1 MDSNYHIWNEAYLND
16 LDVTE
21 EYILENSCLPKYQWV
36 EDTLMPCDD
45 VQQFIRLRDI
55 RSNLKDF
62 LIGEFNDDCL
72 NNLLL
77 CSENLGNGKTSWAV
91 KLMLTYIEMQKGK
104 LNRVEERLVTVD
116 NYDYCVFCQSVPFLI
131 ETKQF
136 SGKKD
141 NYAMYNRLCKTRLA
155 VIDDLGA
162 VPLSQY
168 DYNIIYA
175 IFEKRLF
182 AGLPTIITT
191 NFADRKLAEKELG
204 PRLVDRIWNNSEIIE
219 FKNKGFRGV

>member
-1 MDSNYHIWNEAYLND
+1 MWDTEKVNS

-21 EYILENSCLPKYQWV
+21 QFILENSYLPKYQWV
-36 EDTLMPCDD
+36 EDSLRPLDD
-45 VQQFIRLRDI
+45 AVAFKRLAEIRKNLNDFITG
-55 RSNLKDF
+55 NL
-62 LIGEFNDDCL
+62 NDAGY

-77 CSENLGNGKTSWAV
+77 CSKNLGNGKTAWAV
-91 KLMLTYIEMQKGK
+91 KLMLTYVEMQKGK
-104 LNRVEERLVTVD
+104 LNHIDENKVTVD
-116 NYDYCVFCQSVPFLI
+116 RYDYCAFCQSVPFLI

-136 SGKKD
+136 NNKN
-141 NYAMYNRLCKTRLA
+141 NYEMYNRLCKTNLA

-162 VPLSQY
+162 VPMSQY
-168 DYNIIYA
+168 DYTIIYA

-191 NFADRKLAEKELG
+191 NFADRKSAEKELG
-204 PRLVDRIWNNSEIIE
+204 PRLVDRIWNNSEVIE

>member
-1 MDSNYHIWNEAYLND
+1 MWNKDKIDS

-21 EYILENSCLPKYQWV
+21 KFILENSYLPKYQWI
-36 EDTLMPCDD
+36 EDCLKPLDD
-45 VQQFIRLRDI
+45 AAAFKRLSEIRNNLSDFIVG
-55 RSNLKDF
+55 N
-62 LIGEFNDDCL
+62 FNDEGY

-77 CSENLGNGKTSWAV
+77 CSKNLGNGKTAWAV
-91 KLMLTYIEMQKGK
+91 KLMLTYVELQKGK
-104 LNRVEERLVTVD
+104 LNNVEDSKVTVD
-116 NYDYCVFCQSVPFLI
+116 RYDYCAFCQSVPFLI

-136 SGKKD
+136 NNKN
-141 NYAMYNRLCKTRLA
+141 NYEMYNRLCKTNLA

-162 VPLSQY
+162 VPMSQY
-168 DYNIIYA
+168 DYTIIYA

-191 NFADRKLAEKELG
+191 NFADRKSAEKELG
-204 PRLVDRIWNNSEIIE
+204 PRLVDRIWNNSEVIE